1 MKSPCK
7 LLVVTSDGEWED
19 RFAYGFTV
27 DNALRRFKSIVESIQ
42 DNIDYLEL
50 CIERCKTDTQP
61 NFLEGTTKESYE
73 KHKVTQV
80 DELIWFKSIIK
91 SLEKLDR

>member
-19 RFAYGFTV
+19 RFAYGYTV

-42 DNIDYLEL
+42 DNFSVML
-50 CIERCKTDTQP
+50 
-61 NFLEGTTKESYE
+61 
-73 KHKVTQV
+73 
-80 DELIWFKSIIK
+80 
-91 SLEKLDR
+91 